1 MLTAF
6 GRRLRADD
14 GITLVELLVS
24 MTVTTI
30 LGALTI
36 IFFISAEHSGYK
48 SVLTNQATADARNT
62 LDSWTSLLRVA
73 GWLDPTAKTD
83 RFEEITP
90 TKIVFYANLDNRNT
104 ADQTVGAPTKVALM
118 LRTTDAAT
126 GEGQLIQVIFKPD
139 NTTPDSVRQ
148 VAFEVTPTG
157 GPGHAIFQ
165 PYTAAGGAIDV
176 TTPGCLSG
184 GTPQPGLC
192 LQTLPANAGMVDPQ
206 IGPGSLAVSSGPLR
220 GYPDAAV
227 DVDST
232 LAGIGGITI
241 DFTAT
246 DPMQSDPLEFTS
258 SASVNSGF
266 PA

>member
-1 MLTAF
+1 MLSRL
-6 GRRLRADD
+6 RRLLRADD
-14 GITLVELLVS
+14 GVTLMELLVA
-24 MTVTTI
+24 MGITTI
-30 LGALTI
+30 LGAVTLT
-36 IFFISAEHSGYK
+36 FFVTTQNSGYK
-48 SVLTNQATADARNT
+48 SMVTNQSTAEARIA

-90 TKIVFYANLDNRNT
+90 TKVVFYANLDNRTT

-118 LRTTDAAT
+118 LRTTNAAT
-126 GEGQLIQVIFKPD
+126 GEGQLVEVIFGAD
-139 NTTPDSVRQ
+139 NTTPTSVRQ
-148 VAFEVTPTG
+148 LAFDVLPTG
-157 GPGHAIFQ
+157 GPGHAVFQ
-165 PYTAAGGAIDV
+165 PYTETGGPIDV

-184 GTPQPGLC
+184 GTPQAGLC

-206 IGPGSLAVSSGPLR
+206 IGAGSLAVSSGPLR

-232 LAGIGGITI
+232 LADIGGITI
-241 DFTAT
+241 DFTTT
-246 DPMQSDPLEFTS
+246 DPGHTTMLNFTS

>member
-1 MLTAF
+1 MLTLLR
-6 GRRLRADD
+6 RRLRADD
-14 GITLVELLVS
+14 GITLVELLVA

-36 IFFISAEHSGYK
+36 IFFVSAEHSGNK
-48 SVLTNQATADARNT
+48 SILTNQSTADARNT

-90 TKIVFYANLDNRNT
+90 TKIVFYANLNNRST

-118 LRTTDAAT
+118 LRTTNAAT
-126 GEGQLIQVIFKPD
+126 GEGQLIQVIFKSD
-139 NTTPDSVRQ
+139 NTTPESVREL
-148 VAFEVTPTG
+148 AFDVTPTG

-165 PYTAAGGAIDV
+165 PYTETGGAIDV

-206 IGPGSLAVSSGPLR
+206 VGAGALTVSSGALR
-220 GYPDAAV
+220 GYPDALV
-227 DVDST
+227 DVDTT
-232 LAGIGGITI
+232 LADIGGITI

-246 DPMQSDPLEFTS
+246 DSMQSDPLEFRS